1 MLSPTLAAPSEEK
14 ELHMS
19 AYAAA
24 APLALPRIAFK
35 RPKFDRDRLVEI
47 TRDWWVEC
55 KDILQRASPLIMVP
69 SPLRDALARV

>member
-1 MLSPTLAAPSEEK
+1 
-14 ELHMS
+14 MS

-35 RPKFDRDRLVEI
+35 RPKFDRDRAIEI

-55 KDILQRASPLIMVP
+55 KAILQAACPLIMVP
-69 SPLRDALARV
+69 SPIRESLPV